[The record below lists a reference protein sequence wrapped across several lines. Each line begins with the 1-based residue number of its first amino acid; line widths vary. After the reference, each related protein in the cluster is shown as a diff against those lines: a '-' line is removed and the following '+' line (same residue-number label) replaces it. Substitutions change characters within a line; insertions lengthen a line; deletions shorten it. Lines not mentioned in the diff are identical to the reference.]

1 MKKLSNVLVATLFI
15 ATFFLPVSASAADI
29 YKSKGTGAEA
39 LFSSVDPSG
48 CIVTD
53 VNVFARDET
62 FQNPPGPGTPS
73 SWAYLYIFQ
82 YDFCNDVQL
91 FYGEGFTYLAEA
103 DFKVSRRLDS
113 ATLTATVSVYNYN
126 TDSYSDVYVDL
137 IWTGSGGLTRQN
149 SHFKYHAPGCNI
161 NSRFK
166 GSFRSAE
173 ASGSITDGST
183 NFAPE
188 PSWYA
193 NLFSVSSGDV
203 YASCN

>member
-1 MKKLSNVLVATLFI
+1 MKKLHIALVLAVYIAAFI
-15 ATFFLPVSASAADI
+15 LQGPASAADI

-39 LFSSVDPSG
+39 FFSSVDASG

-53 VNVFARDET
+53 VNVYARDET

-73 SWAYLYIFQ
+73 SWVYLYVFQ

-91 FYGEGFTYLAEA
+91 FYGEGFSYMAEA
-103 DFKVSRRLDS
+103 DFEVSRRLDL
-113 ATLTATVSVYNYN
+113 ATLTTTASVYNYT
-126 TDSYSDVYVDL
+126 TDSYFDVYVDL
-137 IWTGSGGLTRQN
+137 TWTGSGGLTRQN
-149 SHFKYHAPGCNI
+149 SHFHYHAPGCNI

-173 ASGSITDGST
+173 ASGSISDGST

-193 NLFSVSSGDV
+193 NIFSVSSGDV